1 MYLCDCEIIPL
12 PPNTRGIK
20 FRSQQT
26 NISYDKLQMTWELAS
41 LPLKATGLFLTNLCD
56 YIRLLTSQSVI
67 YMPKVGMLISKA
79 PKTSFSYANIARAAT
94 LSLAVVVLSS
104 LLACSKPATPPDP
117 IRAVKVMKVG
127 ASGVE
132 AAYEYAGEVRARVE
146 SRLGFRVVGKIT
158 KRQAEVGQRVKVGQ
172 LLAQIDP
179 QDYKLAFEA
188 SSAQVA
194 AAATNRD
201 LAAADYKRF
210 AALKAQNFISGAELE
225 RRETTL
231 KAAQA
236 QLEQAQA
243 QLKSQGNQTG
253 YANLVA
259 DVSGIVTAVEA
270 EPGQVVAAGT
280 PVVRIAQDGARDV
293 VFNVPEDRLRETLV
307 GTAVTVKQWAQEGQ
321 TQGRVREVAASADP
335 ATRTFPIKVAVDA
348 KDAPALGST
357 VYVYPASSFAGVQ
370 VIKLPTSALFESG
383 KASHV
388 WVLDT
393 TSMTVKSTP
402 VKVATADG
410 NEAVIES
417 GLQTGMQVVTAGVH
431 VLAAGQKVTIY
442 KDNTALAQQNIAGAA
457 TKSVA
462 IVSATSAPSA
472 SAAAK

>member
-1 MYLCDCEIIPL
+1 MSTFNPLKTYLCH
-12 PPNTRGIK
+12 T
-20 FRSQQT
+20 
-26 NISYDKLQMTWELAS
+26 
-41 LPLKATGLFLTNLCD
+41 
-56 YIRLLTSQSVI
+56 
-67 YMPKVGMLISKA
+67 
-79 PKTSFSYANIARAAT
+79 NIARAAT
-94 LSLAVVVLSS
+94 LSVAIGLLLSLA
-104 LLACSKPATPPDP
+104 ACSKPAPQPDP
-117 IRAVKVMKVG
+117 IRAVKVMKVA

-132 AAYEYAGEVRARVE
+132 AAHEYAGEVRARVE
-146 SRLGFRVVGKIT
+146 SRLGFRVAGKII

-188 SSAQVA
+188 SSALVA

-210 AALKAQNFISGAELE
+210 AALRDQNFISGAELE

-243 QLKSQGNQTG
+243 QLKAQGNQTA

-321 TQGRVREVAASADP
+321 ATGRVREVAASADP

-393 TSMTVKSTP
+393 ASMTVKSTP
-402 VKVATADG
+402 VQVATADG

-417 GLQTGMQVVTAGVH
+417 GLQAGMQVVTAGVH

-457 TKSVA
+457 PKN
-462 IVSATSAPSA
+462 IVPLSTMPARSA
-472 SAAAK
+472 SAAPAAAK